1 VCVMEVRAGQR
12 SSTIAQACAH
22 NTATVERDVN
32 MFRKLL
38 EARGDTA
45 KAADLAQAQRE
56 LQKAEA
62 NLLELFGEFVSAEY
76 HPVDGLGEDHGSERT
91 FVAQAAHD
99 ARLARRYETR

>member
-1 VCVMEVRAGQR
+1 MCVMEVRAGQR

-38 EARGDTA
+38 EARGDHV

-56 LQKAEA
+56 LQRAEA
-62 NLLELFGEFVSAEY
+62 NLLELFGEFVSSEY
-76 HPVDGLGEDHGSERT
+76 HPADGLAEDHGSERT
-91 FVAQAAHD
+91 FTAQAKHD
-99 ARLARRYETR
+99 ADLGRRYLTR